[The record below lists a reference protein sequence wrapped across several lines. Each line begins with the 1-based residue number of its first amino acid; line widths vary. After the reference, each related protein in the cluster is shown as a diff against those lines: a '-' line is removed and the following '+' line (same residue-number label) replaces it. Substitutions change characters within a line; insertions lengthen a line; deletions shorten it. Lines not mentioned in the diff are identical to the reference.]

1 MRTTPLAAVAL
12 IVALTACSPGGG
24 TPETPTTPA
33 GSPSPSVVADPDELL
48 QLAVRNMLDASSK
61 RLIGTAAISVSTQE
75 FEIVFVDDA
84 AKGSKVERAT
94 DVDVVSTVEFVKV
107 DGSLYI
113 LAGEPYWQWYVNLED
128 RFLVVDH
135 WVKVPADH
143 PDHSALLILNDQ
155 LWTPVGELTQEDG
168 DDGALVLVDEAGNR
182 FTIST
187 GETPYLTRVQASQDT
202 EIGVG
207 TTDIAFSDFDA
218 ITEVITAPPG
228 DVVEL
233 Q

>member
-1 MRTTPLAAVAL
+1 MAVVL
-12 IVALTACSPGGG
+12 IAALTACSPGGTG
-24 TPETPTTPA
+24 TPAPTTEA
-33 GSPSPSVVADPDELL
+33 ASPSPTAAIDPDELL
-48 QLAVRNMLDASSK
+48 QLAVRNMQDAESK
-61 RLIGTAAISVSTQE
+61 RLSGTAAISVSTQE
-75 FEIVFVDDA
+75 FEVVYVGDT
-84 AKGSKVERAT
+84 AKGTKVERAT

-128 RFLVVDH
+128 RYIVVDH

-143 PDHSALLILNDQ
+143 PDHSALLILNDS
-155 LWTPVGELTQEDG
+155 LWTPVGTLTQEEG
-168 DDGALVLVDEAGNR
+168 DDGEVVLVDEAGNR
-182 FTIST
+182 FTIT
-187 GETPYLTRVQASQDT
+187 AGDTPYLTRVQASQET

-207 TTDIAFSDFDA
+207 TTDIRITDFNEVTD
-218 ITEVITAPPG
+218 VITAPPG